1 MRTRFGENT
10 FGNCVTLT
18 IDGQETFTLMY
29 EKIFKAKTNILI
41 ANYELDPR
49 LRFIRG
55 DSQSSLFINNNLS
68 GSPSG
73 ITSEPEDIEL
83 SHQNYTAS
91 PLQDL
96 LVEKT
101 KQGVEVKIIVWQPKL
116 IIRLLPTAHKRGLSG
131 RVGELE
137 PLERLVEHSKI
148 AKNLMIRV
156 DNTAPTFTSGHHEK
170 FIVIDNKIGFCG
182 GLDLSHGKWDTNSH
196 DFDNPLRDQNA
207 EPWHD
212 VHAMV
217 EGPVVTDL
225 IYHFMQRWT
234 YSITKD
240 IDQAKRIKIESAFE
254 NQNSTGDTEVIALR
268 TWKQL
273 NNKGD
278 DNDGSS
284 IFSWYA
290 AMFNKAK
297 NSIYIENQFSF
308 QSEFITRLLV
318 KRLQEERNLKVI
330 VVSPMEPNLPG
341 CICGFVSKES
351 INHVNR
357 NLKRLRKAGGSHVNT
372 YCLISQ
378 HNVANEKRKQIYIHA
393 KVMIV
398 DDKWIT
404 IGSANMDNDGFKNST
419 EVDLGITSPVLAQQ
433 LRVKLWRE
441 HLTEA
446 ADSSN
451 NSVDLTSFDEGFNA
465 WKTLA
470 TDNGKRI
477 IRGERIRGQIY
488 YYNFEEMKCPPPYTN
503 ARGGNKFKLF

>member
-1 MRTRFGENT
+1 LRTRFGENT
-10 FGNCVTLT
+10 FGNCVTFT
-18 IDGQETFTLMY
+18 VDGQETFTLMY
-29 EKIFKAKTNILI
+29 EKMFKAKTSIFI

-49 LRFIRG
+49 LRFLRG
-55 DSQSSLFINNNLS
+55 ESQSENST
-68 GSPSG
+68 
-73 ITSEPEDIEL
+73 TSESENIKL
-83 SHQNYTAS
+83 SYQNYSTS

-96 LVEKT
+96 LFEKT

-116 IIRLLPTAHKRGLSG
+116 IIRLLPTAHKRGLNG

-137 PLERLVEHSKI
+137 PLERLVQHSKI
-148 AKNLMIRV
+148 AKNLMVRV
-156 DNTAPTFTSGHHEK
+156 DNTSPAFTSGHHEK

-196 DFDNPLRDQNA
+196 EFDNPLRDLDA

-212 VHAMV
+212 IHAMV

-225 IYHFMQRWT
+225 TFHFIQRWT

-240 IDQAKRIKIESAFE
+240 INQTKRIKIEPSFE

-273 NNKGD
+273 NNDGD
-278 DNDGSS
+278 DNYGSG
-284 IFSWYA
+284 ILSWYA
-290 AMFNKAK
+290 AMFRKAK
-297 NSIYIENQFSF
+297 HSIYIENQFSF
-308 QSEFITRLLV
+308 QSEFITQLLV
-318 KRLQEERNLKVI
+318 KRLQEEQNLKVI

-341 CICGFVSKES
+341 FICGCVSKES
-351 INHVNR
+351 INNVNSNLEKLR
-357 NLKRLRKAGGSHVNT
+357 NAGGNRVNT

-378 HNVANEKRKQIYIHA
+378 HNAANEKRRQIYVHA

-419 EVDLGITSPVLAQQ
+419 EVDLGITSPLLAQQ
-433 LRVKLWRE
+433 LRVKLWSE
-441 HLTEA
+441 HLTEED
-446 ADSSN
+446 DSSN
-451 NSVDLTSFDEGFNA
+451 NRVDLSSFDEGFDA
-465 WKTLA
+465 WKA
-470 TDNGKRI
+470 VASDNGTRI
-477 IRGERIRGQIY
+477 LRGEGIRGHIY
-488 YYNFEEMKCPPPYTN
+488 YYNFEKMKCPPPYAN